1 MGANGAP
8 AQVPR
13 SSRANRPA
21 VSDAAK
27 RAAGYAAVD
36 ACITESV
43 TSIGLGTG
51 TTAYWA
57 IQRVGE
63 LVASGRSLV
72 AVATSVES
80 EQHCRAL
87 GIPLTGLLEGPPI
100 AVAIDGA
107 DEVAPDFSA
116 IKGGGGALFRERAV
130 ALAAQTFVLIVTAE
144 KLVPVLGSAPLPV
157 EVVPFSWRYVAREIG
172 ALGATWTLRE
182 KDGAAFVTD
191 NGNNI
196 LDCRFGAIDDPAP
209 RDRQLRAI
217 HGVVTTG
224 LFTGITSRVFVGAL
238 SGVYE
243 LR

>member
-1 MGANGAP
+1 M
-8 AQVPR
+8 
-13 SSRANRPA
+13 
-21 VSDAAK
+21 
-27 RAAGYAAVD
+27 
-36 ACITESV
+36 TESV

-57 IQRVGE
+57 IERVGE
-63 LVASGRSLV
+63 LVAAGRRIV

-100 AVAIDGA
+100 EVAIDGA

-144 KLVPVLGSAPLPV
+144 KLVPVLGGCALPV
-157 EVVPFSWRYVAREIG
+157 EVVPFSWRYVAREISTLGG
-172 ALGATWTLRE
+172 AFVLRQ
-182 KDGAAFVTD
+182 KDGAPFVTD

-196 LDCRFGAIDDPAP
+196 LDCRFGPIDNPAQ
-209 RDRQLRAI
+209 RDEQLRAI

-224 LFTGITSRVFVGAL
+224 LFTGITSRVFAGSP
-238 SGVYE
+238 SGVRE
-243 LR
+243 LRKA